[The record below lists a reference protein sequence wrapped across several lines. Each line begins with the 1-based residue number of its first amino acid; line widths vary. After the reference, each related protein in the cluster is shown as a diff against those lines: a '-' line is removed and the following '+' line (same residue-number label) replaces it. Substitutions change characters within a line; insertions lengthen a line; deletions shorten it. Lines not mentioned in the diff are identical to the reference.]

1 MKLIYKFLLYS
12 LFSSLIVSCV
22 PINSLFLFHPDKKD
36 IKRFPYKKIEPSEE
50 CFEFK
55 KSLDNYG
62 KKIMINDCSNG
73 RPNFINIEDFSPTHN
88 IRSFIVIQNDTIKY
102 EYYGQGTGKNTLHP
116 SYSLAKSFISA
127 LIGIAIDEGLIKS
140 SNDFVID
147 YLPDLCTHQYY
158 NQLKISHLLNHT
170 SGIKSD
176 IKIDAHIY
184 YGPDIY
190 KGLNKLNFNYK
201 PGTKQEYLNVNT
213 QILGLIIK
221 QATKKS
227 PAIYLQEKIWKPL
240 NMCNHAIWSTDKRNK
255 IEKTFC
261 CLGATSLDYAKF
273 GKLYLGKGKFIDNQI
288 ISEEWLN
295 KTINYNTN
303 EGGNKYY
310 NNSWYLGLE
319 KYGDFMAKG
328 LYKQYIYL
336 NPNKNL
342 IIVILNNRE
351 DKVKSEKVKWIYIL
365 RQISD
370 QL

>member
-1 MKLIYKFLLYS
+1 MKLIYKLLLYS
-12 LFSSLIVSCV
+12 LFSILIVSCV
-22 PINSLFLFHPDKKD
+22 PISSLFLFHPDKKD
-36 IKRFPYKKIEPSEE
+36 IKRFPYKKINPSGN
-50 CFEFK
+50 CSTFK
-55 KSLDNYG
+55 RSLDNYG
-62 KKIMINDCSNG
+62 KEIMINDCSNG
-73 RPNFINIEDFSPTHN
+73 RPNFISIEDFTPTHN
-88 IRSFIVIQNDTIKY
+88 VRSFLIIQNDTIKY
-102 EYYGQGTGKNTLHP
+102 EYYGQGTDKNTLHP

-127 LIGIAIDEGLIKS
+127 LVGIAIDEGFIKS
-140 SNDFVID
+140 NNDFVYE
-147 YLPDLCTHQYY
+147 YLPHLSEHEYY
-158 NQLKISHLLNHT
+158 KQLKISHLLDHT
-170 SGIKSD
+170 SGIKND

-184 YGPDIY
+184 YGADIY

-201 PGTKQEYLNVNT
+201 PGTKQEYINVNS
-213 QILGLIIK
+213 QILGLVIK

-240 NMCNHAIWSTDKRNK
+240 NMCNHAIWSTDKKNK

-261 CLGATSLDYAKF
+261 CLGATSIDYAKF
-273 GKLYLGKGKFIDNQI
+273 GNLYLNNGKYNDNQI
-288 ISEEWLN
+288 ISKQWIN
-295 KTINYNTN
+295 KTIKYNTN
-303 EGGNKYY
+303 KGSNKYY
-310 NNSWYLGLE
+310 NKSWYLGLE